1 MGFNVRS
8 SIKGRETSSAPSSSL
23 IKCLTGNETKG
34 NTSLSLGPTK
44 KRKNK
49 PREDVSGS
57 FPLHFI
63 GLFLDCLSLDL
74 MSKENERQTIKK

>member
-63 GLFLDCLSLDL
+63 LDGSGPDVW
-74 MSKENERQTIKK
+74 RTT